1 MVEHDATSKIP
12 QSVKFIWIA
21 INSNNQIYVFLIW
34 PPYNDQLPL
43 GSCVASKVFNV
54 SGFWSLVDDDP
65 AADISRY
72 STPVPVAVLALLL
85 VEIPTEEAPVKLLQP
100 SIIHGKRNVFVTSLC
115 MMHPSDH
122 S

>member
-1 MVEHDATSKIP
+1 MS
-12 QSVKFIWIA
+12 
-21 INSNNQIYVFLIW
+21 FLIW
-34 PPYNDQLPL
+34 PPYNEQLPL

-72 STPVPVAVLALLL
+72 STPVPVAALALLL

-115 MMHPSDH
+115 MIHPSDH
-122 S
+122 T